1 MKCNVLIPF
10 TMATMLCF
18 MPLFS
23 QVKGV
28 TIKNRNEVD
37 TTKVN
42 INSTFL
48 LLGTLNDYI
57 NHKYVTKQNQF
68 DRYYDYEKP
77 LMAYVDSVAKKDFK
91 VVFSVEK
98 NCFISEK
105 LTKKMDSLYV
115 GNRINDSLFTNI
127 EKKLSFILGV
137 YLRNGEKINDDIYK
151 IQLASAPKHQNVY
164 ELLKQL
170 YCRNIYYKRL
180 DNYPKQYILYFQA
193 TDLMKKYLA
202 TIATQKEQLLDSKMH
217 AMRVSEEVQRQY
229 KAITQK
235 DHQKIIE
242 LFK

>member
-1 MKCNVLIPF
+1 
-10 TMATMLCF
+10 MLLSSI
-18 MPLFS
+18 PLFS
-23 QVKGV
+23 QIKGV
-28 TIKNRNEVD
+28 TIKNSNEID

-91 VVFSVEK
+91 VIFTVEK
-98 NCFISEK
+98 SCFISEK
-105 LTKKMDSLYV
+105 LTKKMDSLYI
-115 GNRINDSLFTNI
+115 GNQINDSLFTSI
-127 EKKLSFILGV
+127 EKKISFILGV

-151 IQLASAPKHQNVY
+151 IQLANSPKQQNVY
-164 ELLKQL
+164 EMLKQL
-170 YCRNIYYKRL
+170 YCQNIFYKRL

-193 TDLMKKYLA
+193 TDFMKKYLA
-202 TIATQKEQLLDSKMH
+202 TIETQKKKLLDSKIN
-217 AMRVSEEVQRQY
+217 ALRVSEEAKRQY
-229 KAITQK
+229 KELTQK

>member
-1 MKCNVLIPF
+1 MKCSLLIAF
-10 TMATMLCF
+10 TIITLLSSI
-18 MPLFS
+18 PLFS
-23 QVKGV
+23 QIKGV
-28 TIKNRNEVD
+28 TMVNRHETD

-68 DRYYDYEKP
+68 DRYYEYEKP

-91 VVFSVEK
+91 VAFSVEK

-105 LTKKMDSLYV
+105 LTKKMDSLYI
-115 GNRINDSLFTNI
+115 GNQINDSLFSTI

-137 YLRNGEKINDDIYK
+137 YLRNGEKINEDIYK
-151 IQLASAPKHQNVY
+151 IQLTNAPKHQNVY

-170 YCRNIYYKRL
+170 YCKNIYYKRL

-202 TIATQKEQLLDSKMH
+202 TITSQNEKLLDSKIQ
-217 AMRVSEEVQRQY
+217 AMRVSDEVKRQY
-229 KAITQK
+229 KEFTQK